1 MKKHLP
7 FPDTFILQF
16 VLALVVAMFI
26 PVLYLRLSGF
36 GGVIALAIG
45 IFLVVSD
52 GVSMVLSLVFW
63 WNVPLTIT
71 PEGII
76 RKGKAHLWNEAV
88 SIDKKK
94 SVFQTAAYELRTVMT
109 IVYSDGQSIR
119 FQPNRLIIKD
129 IVEACKDER
138 FRAMLEKAEQWP

>member
-36 GGVIALAIG
+36 GGAIALAIG

-88 SIDKKK
+88 SINKKK
-94 SVFQTAAYELRTVMT
+94 SVLQGRYEMRTVMT

>member
-7 FPDTFILQF
+7 FLDTFITQY
-16 VLALVVAMFI
+16 VLALAGSVFTS
-26 PVLYLRLSGF
+26 VLYMRLTGF

-88 SIDKKK
+88 SISKKK
-94 SVFQTAAYELRTVMT
+94 CVLQAQYEMRTVMT

-119 FQPNRLIIKD
+119 FRPNRLIIKD

>member
-1 MKKHLP
+1 M
-7 FPDTFILQF
+7 FILQF
-16 VLALVVAMFI
+16 MLALTVTLFI
-26 PVLYLRLSGF
+26 PVLYFGLSGF
-36 GGVIALAIG
+36 GSAIALAIG

-63 WNVPLTIT
+63 WNVPLAIT

-76 RKGKAHLWNEAV
+76 RKGKAHPWNEAV
-88 SIDKKK
+88 SINKKK
-94 SVFQTAAYELRTVMT
+94 SVLQAKYELRTVMT

-138 FRAMLEKAEQWP
+138 FRVMLEKAEQWP